1 MIWCTTVP
9 LMVVAMKEQHEG
21 VHAAEPEAAQI
32 SFIMPCHN
40 EEDVI
45 PYTIPRFVRAFE
57 AAGYRLEL
65 VACDNGSSDRTG
77 EILAEF
83 TRQGLPVFPHRVEV
97 NEGYGNGVLRSI
109 PRCHAPWVGIIP
121 ADGQVDA
128 EDVVRLFESVV
139 NSDGRVIGKVHRRF
153 RMDGVVR
160 SVVSFAY
167 NLFVHLLWPRI
178 GTFDANGSPKI
189 VHRDVLA
196 SMQLESKDWLLDPEI
211 LIKGHYMGLRLLEMN
226 VFSRM
231 REHGSS
237 HVRAATAWEFV
248 HRLVGF
254 RLGRSI
260 GEWRRRWQEAEG
272 ARSNLFDA
280 PR

>member
-1 MIWCTTVP
+1 MGEHREDVLPPGAQVP
-9 LMVVAMKEQHEG
+9 E
-21 VHAAEPEAAQI
+21 I

-40 EEDVI
+40 EADVL

-57 AAGYRLEL
+57 AAGYRLQL

-83 TRQGLPVFPHRVEV
+83 AGQGLPVFPHRVEV

-109 PRCHAPWVGIIP
+109 PRCRAPWVGIIP

-128 EDVVRLFESVV
+128 EDVVRLFESVFS
-139 NSDGRVIGKVHRRF
+139 SDGRVIGKVHRRF
-153 RMDGVVR
+153 RMDGPVR
-160 SVVSFAY
+160 SLVSFAY
-167 NLFVHLLWPRI
+167 NLFLHLLWPRI

-189 VHRDVLA
+189 VHRDVLN

-254 RLGRSI
+254 RMGRSI
-260 GEWRRRWQEAEG
+260 AEWRRRWQETE
-272 ARSNLFDA
+272 RSRSKLFDA
-280 PR
+280 SR